1 MNANDPLVAATEASK
16 QYGLGTAKVVAVHDA
31 TCEVFAGQQIALI
44 GPSGSGKSSLLN
56 LLAGLETPTSG
67 TVTWPALGPRESLR
81 PQLVAVVFQTPS
93 LMAPLDVLE
102 NVAFPLLLAG
112 HSQVLARARAIAAL
126 ERLDLSD
133 LAAKL
138 PEELSGG
145 QAQRVAAAR
154 ALAME
159 ARIIFADEPTGQLDE
174 ETAERVIGLVMR
186 ASQETGAAL
195 VVSTHDER
203 VANRLAIRWDMGDG
217 TLRTTAQSNSQTN
230 LDGLNFQPE
239 GH

>member
-1 MNANDPLVAATEASK
+1 MNANEPFVVATAVSK
-16 QYGLGTAKVVAVHDA
+16 EYGLGAAKVIAVHDA
-31 TCEVFAGQQIALI
+31 TCEVFAGQQIALV

-67 TVTWPALGPRESLR
+67 TVTWPALGPRDALR

-93 LMAPLDVLE
+93 LMAPLDVLQ
-102 NVAFPLLLAG
+102 NVALPLLLGG
-112 HSQVLARARAIAAL
+112 HSESSARARAIAAL
-126 ERLDLSD
+126 ERLDLGA
-133 LAAKL
+133 LTAKL

-154 ALAME
+154 ALATE

-174 ETAERVIGLVMR
+174 ETAESVIGLFLR
-186 ASQETGAAL
+186 ASQESGAAL

-203 VANRLAIRWDMGDG
+203 VASRLAIRWDMVDG
-217 TLRTTAQSNSQTN
+217 QLRINNNVPTSR
-230 LDGLNFQPE
+230 